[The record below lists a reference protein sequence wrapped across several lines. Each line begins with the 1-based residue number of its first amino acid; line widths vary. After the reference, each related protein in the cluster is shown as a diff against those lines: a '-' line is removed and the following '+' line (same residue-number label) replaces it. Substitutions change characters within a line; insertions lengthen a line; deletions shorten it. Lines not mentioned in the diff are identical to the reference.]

1 MSKILVTGC
10 AGFIGSHLVD
20 SLVKSGHDVTGI
32 DNLSSGLEENIN
44 PEIHFIKKDIRE
56 DMQDFDFDYVFHLA
70 AVPRVQYSVEQP
82 VETHDSNVNG
92 ALNILEHCRKN
103 GVRKIIFA
111 SSSSV
116 YGDQLLPFKEEM
128 QADPKSPY
136 SLQKRVGEEYMKLY
150 DELYGVPTISL
161 RFFNVYGSR
170 CRSDSEYSL
179 VIGKF
184 LKMKREGKPLT
195 IFGDGKQSRD
205 FTHVSSVVDACIK
218 AMNCSIRNEI
228 INIANGKGTTINEIA
243 EMIGGERKYLPP
255 RVGDV
260 LHTLGDNS
268 KAKKLL
274 NWIPSDVMIKEK
286 LNEM

>member
-1 MSKILVTGC
+1 MSKVLVTGS

-20 SLVKSGHDVTGI
+20 GLVTLGHTVTGI
-32 DNLSSGLEENIN
+32 DNLSSGVEENVN
-44 PEIHFIKKDIRE
+44 PNMLFLKKDIRD
-56 DMQDFDFDYVFHLA
+56 DMAEFDFEYVFHLA
-70 AVPRVQYSVEQP
+70 AVPRVQYSVEYP
-82 VETHDSNVNG
+82 KETHYNNVDG
-92 ALNILEHCRKN
+92 TLNILEHCRKN
-103 GVRKIIFA
+103 KIKKIIFA

-116 YGDQLLPFKEEM
+116 YGDQLLPFKEDM
-128 QADPKSPY
+128 QANPKSPY
-136 SLQKRVGEEYMKLY
+136 SLQKRIGEEYMKLY
-150 DELYGVPTISL
+150 DELYDVPTISL

-170 CRSDSEYSL
+170 CRNDSEYSL

-195 IFGDGKQSRD
+195 IFGDGNQTRD

-218 AMNCSIRNEI
+218 AMNCSIHNEI
-228 INIANGKGTTINEIA
+228 INIANCKGTSINEIA

-255 RVGDV
+255 RLGDV

-274 NWIPSDVMIKEK
+274 NWVPSNITIKEK